1 MAIPIMKFVV
11 VNSMAPRSPAV
22 CAVCSRPLERAYL
35 HDLSSSKHY
44 CGIKCYP
51 RRTMASSFAGS
62 IATMNPYELAI
73 AWPTLTVYVASALF
87 DSAWGINRV

>member
-1 MAIPIMKFVV
+1 
-11 VNSMAPRSPAV
+11 
-22 CAVCSRPLERAYL
+22 L

-51 RRTMASSFAGS
+51 RRTMVSSFAGS

-73 AWPTLTVYVASALF
+73 VQPTLTVDIASALF
-87 DSAWGINRV
+87 DGT

>member
-1 MAIPIMKFVV
+1 MAIPTMKFVV
-11 VNSMAPRSPAV
+11 VNNMAPRSSAV
-22 CAVCSRPLERAYL
+22 CAACSRPLERAYF

-51 RRTMASSFAGS
+51 RRTTVCSFAGS
-62 IATMNPYELAI
+62 IATMNLYELAI
-73 AWPTLTVYVASALF
+73 AWPTLTVDVASALF